1 MESKAIMKKSWTGEE
16 VKVLDGTYEE
26 GKPVS
31 IDKWSAKVKSRK
43 DMLAYIE
50 TADRY
55 WYAEE
60 GFGSE
65 KRKNPA

>member
-1 MESKAIMKKSWTGEE
+1 VESKTTLKKSWTGEE
-16 VKVLDGTYEE
+16 VQVLDGTYEE
-26 GKPVS
+26 GKP
-31 IDKWSAKVKSRK
+31 DKINRWVDKVKSRK
-43 DMLAYIE
+43 DILAYIE

-55 WYAEE
+55 WYAPE